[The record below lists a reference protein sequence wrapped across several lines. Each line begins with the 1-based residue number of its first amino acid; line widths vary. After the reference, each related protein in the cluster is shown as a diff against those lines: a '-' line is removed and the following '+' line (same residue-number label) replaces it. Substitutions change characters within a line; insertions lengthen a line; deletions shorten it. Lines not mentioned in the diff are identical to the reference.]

1 MLSIRQIPGQIQS
14 VRGLHGTFGCFAN
27 VNMSKFETE
36 KYLPY
41 EKLNKNL
48 EVVRKR

>member
-1 MLSIRQIPGQIQS
+1 MLNIRQIPGQVQS
-14 VRGLHGTFGCFAN
+14 VRGLHGSFGCLSK
-27 VNMSKFETE
+27 VSMSKFETD

-41 EKLNKNL
+41 EKLEKNL